1 MELEQNKYFDITTG
15 IVYYGNRDPYHYIP
29 DLEEILTHH
38 CNFVIYPVTE
48 EDVEL
53 HQKALAEIFDVSQK
67 AGLTVFAHPSGIGHV
82 FDGYATSRFVV
93 EHWDSW
99 QVLSNFKPAPAA
111 CMNNLEFK
119 AFMRKWIDQVVELG
133 ADGIAWDNPHY
144 DIQKNEHNLLQW
156 GCWCDYCNHLYLQ
169 KFNHRLPKGIGEE
182 ISLLNEYTI
191 IKFIKELCDYA
202 KQKNL
207 INIVCLSPQNVN
219 NLNMASWHQVSEIE
233 TLDFLAAKAYWYYSQ
248 YRADSYIKGIAKKV
262 SDACEK
268 QGKNSQ
274 IWIQNFKLMN
284 GEEKQVEKAI
294 EICMNEK
301 IDSVVGWSYYGSRA
315 ISSLR
320 CQNPKLVWEVL
331 GNKFERFNSR

>member
-1 MELEQNKYFDITTG
+1 M
-15 IVYYGNRDPYHYIP
+15 
-29 DLEEILTHH
+29 
-38 CNFVIYPVTE
+38 
-48 EDVEL
+48 
-53 HQKALAEIFDVSQK
+53 
-67 AGLTVFAHPSGIGHV
+67 
-82 FDGYATSRFVV
+82 
-93 EHWDSW
+93 
-99 QVLSNFKPAPAA
+99 
-111 CMNNLEFK
+111 
-119 AFMRKWIDQVVELG
+119 
-133 ADGIAWDNPHY
+133 
-144 DIQKNEHNLLQW
+144 
-156 GCWCDYCNHLYLQ
+156 
-169 KFNHRLPKGIGEE
+169 
-182 ISLLNEYTI
+182 
-191 IKFIKELCDYA
+191 
-202 KQKNL
+202 
-207 INIVCLSPQNVN
+207 INIVCLSPQNIN

-233 TLDFLAAKAYWYYSQ
+233 TLDFLSAKAYWYYSQ

-284 GEEKQVEKAI
+284 GEEQQVEKAI